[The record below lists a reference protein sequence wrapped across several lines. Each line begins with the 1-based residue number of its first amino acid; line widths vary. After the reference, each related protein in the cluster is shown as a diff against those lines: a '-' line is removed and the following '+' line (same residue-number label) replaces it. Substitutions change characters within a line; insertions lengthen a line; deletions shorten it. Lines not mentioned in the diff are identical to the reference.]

1 MDFNPQV
8 ILIGRQGIDCEAG
21 FIYQADESAHTVTFA
36 DRSLGSGL
44 SWHWNFGDEGSSADQ
59 NPVHDYAE
67 GGYYNVCLTVYSGTG
82 IQNTTCRQ
90 VYAGPLPKENCLAR
104 FIYTVDDAGMQVNYT
119 DKSFGAPD
127 NWEWEFGDQQT
138 EVIQHPS
145 HTFAEAGYYTTH
157 MRIENQSTGCVAD
170 AFALVSVNMQGGLK
184 AGFGYTYDSTI
195 TTKAESYPV
204 DYVGVSL
211 GDASKYKWSFGDGS
225 YDSTTTTPK
234 HVYTAPGVYYVCLT
248 VYDEVAGTENTTCD
262 SVRVP
267 LTTMVPEAFGQ
278 EAFHLLAYPNPADG
292 VYHVVFDLTSSSY
305 TDLSLYTVSGQKL
318 RQLVQNKL
326 VAGRHRLEMDALNL
340 SNGLYIIKLVS
351 SSGTA
356 TGVLSVQH

>member
-1 MDFNPQV
+1 
-8 ILIGRQGIDCEAG
+8 
-21 FIYQADESAHTVTFA
+21 
-36 DRSLGSGL
+36 
-44 SWHWNFGDEGSSADQ
+44 
-59 NPVHDYAE
+59 
-67 GGYYNVCLTVYSGTG
+67 
-82 IQNTTCRQ
+82 
-90 VYAGPLPKENCLAR
+90 
-104 FIYTVDDAGMQVNYT
+104 
-119 DKSFGAPD
+119 
-127 NWEWEFGDQQT
+127 
-138 EVIQHPS
+138 
-145 HTFAEAGYYTTH
+145 
-157 MRIENQSTGCVAD
+157 
-170 AFALVSVNMQGGLK
+170 MQGGLK